1 MSEEEQVLA
10 KQEIPDVFFPAAL
23 IAAKHNGKDMRALN
37 LRHKIIRILLKQ
49 IFFIRI
55 LLQPFLFSVHEIYL
69 YILII
74 DDTS

>member
-1 MSEEEQVLA
+1 MSEKEQVLT

-37 LRHKIIRILLKQ
+37 LRHEIIRILLKQ

-55 LLQPFLFSVHEIYL
+55 LLKQIFFYVIP
-69 YILII
+69 
-74 DDTS
+74 